1 MPSLS
6 RDERRAETR
15 QRLMDAAMVVFAQRG
30 FHSATLDEIA
40 DEAGF
45 TKGAVYSNFD
55 GKEDLFLNL
64 HEAKMQDRIEEVRGA
79 FTGIGDLDDVRA
91 GGKVLAEQVVRDRDL
106 WFLFFEFWG
115 YAARDDELRERLA
128 DLYRRWRREIGGIVS
143 SRFEE
148 LALPLPHPPDE
159 VAAMAI
165 AMAEGLALQR
175 LIAPTLVTPD
185 LYADAFAA
193 IAAGTAVAGLGLD
206 VDELDALRTQTR

>member
-15 QRLMDAAMVVFAQRG
+15 RRLMDAAMVVFAQRG
-30 FHSATLDEIA
+30 FHGATLDEISE
-40 DEAGF
+40 EAGF

-64 HEAKMQDRIEEVRGA
+64 LEARMQDRIEEVRGA

-91 GGKVLAEQVVRDRDL
+91 GGRLLAEQVVRDRDL

-115 YAARDDELRERLA
+115 YAARDDELRGRLA
-128 DLYRRWRREIGGIVS
+128 DLYRRWRQEIGGIVS
-143 SRFEE
+143 QRFEE
-148 LALPLPHPPDE
+148 LALPLPHSPDE

-175 LIAPTLVTPD
+175 LIAPSLVTPE

-193 IAAGTAVAGLGLD
+193 IAAGTAVTGLGLD
-206 VDELDALRTQTR
+206 IDGLDALLTETR